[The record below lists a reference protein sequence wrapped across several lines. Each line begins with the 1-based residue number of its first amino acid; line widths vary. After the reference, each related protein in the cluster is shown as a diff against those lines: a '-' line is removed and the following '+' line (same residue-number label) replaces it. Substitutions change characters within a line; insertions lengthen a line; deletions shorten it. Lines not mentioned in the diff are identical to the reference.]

1 MKKSYLSVILEELSS
16 EEIAEL
22 REKEEFQEAYLKE
35 LEKIEDEVEELEEL
49 SSEEIAELRE
59 KEEFQE
65 AYLKEL
71 EKIEDEVEEF
81 QKKGDK
87 MIDKSET
94 IDEQQWNA
102 HFAFL
107 QKCSQEE
114 RQVSIVLK
122 EYQE

>member
-35 LEKIEDEVEELEEL
+35 LEKIEDEVEE
-49 SSEEIAELRE
+49 
-59 KEEFQE
+59 
-65 AYLKEL
+65 
-71 EKIEDEVEEF
+71 F
-81 QKKGDK
+81 QKKGDN